1 MSIGADRTPQE
12 SDTSRAQPP
21 RVSLQPWTRQM
32 DAYTGPDTLLDFNQ
46 VDNVCIDLTDANS
59 SGQAQLLMGR
69 PTRLSTIVHDPEAY
83 GHAARA
89 ARSLRTKIHE
99 LSVNHGL
106 DAAYLAAG
114 TASWLARPRGSDPTG
129 AGQRRWIAPV
139 LLAPLALKPR
149 PDLDDFELQLVG
161 PARLNPAMVRR
172 LAADHGVDLTSG
184 ELARLAYGTRRLDPA
199 PALETLR
206 TLAGAVPGMH
216 VEHKLLVSTF
226 ADLHDRPADLSVVAR
241 TAVVRDLARLKDS
254 AVGRIPQVE
263 EITDDAPPLDQRD
276 PADELLLLD
285 ADGPQQEVL
294 DLAARGH
301 SFVVTAAPGTGQLDT
316 AVNTVGTL
324 VGAGRTVLVLG
335 ERRTTL
341 AAFGRR
347 MDGLGLGTAVLPLSS
362 QLSDADVAQQLVRA
376 VARNERAERPD
387 LAELHET
394 LRTSRDQLAE
404 HVRSLHTV
412 RPRWSVSP
420 YRAVQALAELTSR
433 RPAPATAVRFPRSVL
448 DAVTARGDVVAR
460 LERAAELGAF
470 DAGTLEGPW
479 TGARLVNEDEARQA
493 HRLAQSLLLEL
504 TTLETGMRHVLAT
517 SGLRAGTTVPEW
529 GRQLRL
535 LQEVQDSLTR
545 FTPDIFDRPVTDLV
559 AATAGSGWRREHGI
573 EMTGLQRSRLRKAAK
588 EYIRHGV
595 HLSDLHSALL
605 RVQSE
610 RERWREWATSS
621 KHPVVSERV
630 EELAAVQA
638 RFVEDLEGLAI
649 ALEGTPTGDDLLG
662 QPIDRL
668 RETLDELIND
678 EENLAVLPERTVL
691 LDELRGQG
699 LGELVD
705 DLVRRTVPRAE
716 VPGEF
721 DLAWWQSTLEAMI
734 TGDDFLAMPEGHT
747 LRKVES
753 VFRRADAAHVA
764 SGAGRLLWELADR
777 WQRTV
782 RRSPRAAAALRR
794 MLRAGAAPLEE
805 VSASAGELIG
815 SLVPVWTASPLV
827 LSAALPE
834 DHDFDAVVVLDAESS
849 PLAAVLPALTRCRQV
864 IAFGDPHLGRPQPFT
879 VAPTAVPA
887 PGAQPVVEVDSAF
900 DALSRV
906 VPERTL
912 RTVYRSMDEQV
923 FRHLN
928 EQFYGG
934 RLSRLP
940 HGESVAGATPVLD
953 VEYVPD
959 GVGALT
965 AGIEGIQAPA
975 AEVRRVV
982 EIVFEHAARHP
993 RRSLAVVTASAVH
1006 AARIAQAVRQRMREE
1021 PAAAA
1026 FFAPGPES
1034 FRVVDL
1040 HRAAGIVRDTVIFS
1054 LGFGKTANGRT
1065 VPYLGALSERHGR
1078 QHFVLGMTRAR
1089 HTTRIVTSLHP
1100 GEMEGKGLQHGARD
1114 FARVL
1119 AAHLGGPPPEEAGAR
1134 DTHDDALVVDLAR
1147 RLVERGAS
1155 VRLDYAG
1162 VLDLVAWAGTESLSA
1177 GAVVPGRA
1185 RDEDR
1190 PLRIPV
1196 AGQSDGSA
1204 ENAALSVRERSRLR
1218 PQQLERTGWNY
1229 LTLWTIEVF
1238 TDPDTVAELIRRYL
1252 GLPGG
1257 GGAGGTGA
1265 G

>member
-46 VDNVCIDLTDANS
+46 VDNVCIDLTEANS

-83 GHAARA
+83 GHAVRA
-89 ARSLRTKIHE
+89 ARSLRTKTHE

-114 TASWLARPRGSDPTG
+114 TASWLARPKGSDPTG

-241 TAVVRDLARLKDS
+241 TAVVRDLARLKDT

-294 DLAARGH
+294 DLAAQGH

-324 VGAGRTVLVLG
+324 VAAGRTVLVLG

-394 LRTSRDQLAE
+394 LRTSRDQLAQ
-404 HVRSLHTV
+404 HVQSLHTV

-433 RPAPATAVRFPRSVL
+433 RPAPATSVRFPRSVL
-448 DAVTARGDVVAR
+448 DAVTERGDVVAR

-470 DAGTLEGPW
+470 DAATLAGPW

-517 SGLRAGTTVPEW
+517 SGLRGGTTVPEW

-545 FTPDIFDRPVTDLV
+545 FTPDIYDRPVTDLV

-621 KHPVVSERV
+621 THPVVSERV

-649 ALEGTPTGDDLLG
+649 ALEGSPTGDDLLG
-662 QPIDRL
+662 RPIDRL
-668 RETLDELIND
+668 RETLDGLIND

-705 DLVRRTVPRAE
+705 DLVRRTVPRAQ

-721 DLAWWQSTLEAMI
+721 DLAWWQSTLGAMI

-782 RRSPRAAAALRR
+782 RRSPRASAALRR
-794 MLRAGAAPLEE
+794 MLRSGAAPLEE

-887 PGAQPVVEVDSAF
+887 PGTQPVVEVDSAF

-928 EQFYGG
+928 QQFYGG

-940 HGESVAGATPVLD
+940 HGESVTGAAPVLD

-982 EIVFEHAARHP
+982 ELVFEHAVRHP

-1089 HTTRIVTSLHP
+1089 HSTRIVTSLHP

-1119 AAHLGGPPPEEAGAR
+1119 AAHLGDPPPGEEGAR

-1147 RLVERGAS
+1147 RLTERGAS

-1177 GAVVPGRA
+1177 GAVLPGRVRA
-1185 RDEDR
+1185 ADR

-1196 AGQSDGSA
+1196 AGQSDGSP

-1252 GLPGG
+1252 GLPA
-1257 GGAGGTGA
+1257 GAQRGTRA
-1265 G
+1265 D

>member
-46 VDNVCIDLTDANS
+46 VDNVCIDLTEANS

-83 GHAARA
+83 GHAVRA
-89 ARSLRTKIHE
+89 ARSLRTKTHE

-263 EITDDAPPLDQRD
+263 EITDDAPPLDQRH

-294 DLAARGH
+294 DLAAQGH

-324 VGAGRTVLVLG
+324 VAAGRTVLVLG

-448 DAVTARGDVVAR
+448 DAVTERGDAVAR

-470 DAGTLEGPW
+470 DAGTLAGPW

-517 SGLRAGTTVPEW
+517 SGLRGGTTVPEW

-545 FTPDIFDRPVTDLV
+545 FTPDIYDRPVTDLV

-595 HLSDLHSALL
+595 HLSDLHAALL

-621 KHPVVSERV
+621 THPVVSERV

-649 ALEGTPTGDDLLG
+649 ALEGSSTGADLLG
-662 QPIDRL
+662 LPIDRL
-668 RETLDELIND
+668 RETLDGLIND

-940 HGESVAGATPVLD
+940 HGESVTGATPVLD

-982 EIVFEHAARHP
+982 ELVFEHAARHP

-1006 AARIAQAVRQRMREE
+1006 AARIAQSVRQRMREE

-1089 HTTRIVTSLHP
+1089 HSTRIVTSLHP

-1119 AAHLGGPPPEEAGAR
+1119 AAHLGGPPPGEEKAR

-1162 VLDLVAWAGTESLSA
+1162 VLDLVAWACTESLSA

-1185 RDEDR
+1185 RAEDR

-1196 AGQSDGSA
+1196 AGQSDGSP

-1252 GLPGG
+1252 GLPAAPQRGDR
-1257 GGAGGTGA
+1257 AG
-1265 G
+1265 

>member
-46 VDNVCIDLTDANS
+46 VDNVCIDLTEANS

-83 GHAARA
+83 GHAVRA
-89 ARSLRTKIHE
+89 ARSLRTKTHE

-294 DLAARGH
+294 DLAAQGH

-324 VGAGRTVLVLG
+324 VAAGRTVLVLG

-448 DAVTARGDVVAR
+448 DAVTERGDAVAR

-470 DAGTLEGPW
+470 DAGTLAGPW

-517 SGLRAGTTVPEW
+517 SGLRGGTTVPEW

-545 FTPDIFDRPVTDLV
+545 FTPDIYDRPVTDLV

-595 HLSDLHSALL
+595 HLSDLHAALL

-621 KHPVVSERV
+621 THPVVSERV

-649 ALEGTPTGDDLLG
+649 ALEGSPTGAGLLG
-662 QPIDRL
+662 LPIDRL
-668 RETLDELIND
+668 RETLDGLIND

-705 DLVRRTVPRAE
+705 DLVRRTVPRAQ

-940 HGESVAGATPVLD
+940 HGESVTGATPVLD

-982 EIVFEHAARHP
+982 ELVFEHAARHP

-1089 HTTRIVTSLHP
+1089 HSTRIVTSLHP

-1114 FARVL
+1114 FARLL
-1119 AAHLGGPPPEEAGAR
+1119 AAHLGGPTPGEEDAR

-1177 GAVVPGRA
+1177 GAVVPGRVRA
-1185 RDEDR
+1185 EDR

-1196 AGQSDGSA
+1196 AGQSDGSP

-1252 GLPGG
+1252 GLPAAPQRGDR
-1257 GGAGGTGA
+1257 AG
-1265 G
+1265 

>member
-46 VDNVCIDLTDANS
+46 VDNVCIDLTEANS

-83 GHAARA
+83 GHAVRA
-89 ARSLRTKIHE
+89 ARSLRTKTHE

-294 DLAARGH
+294 DLAAQGH

-324 VGAGRTVLVLG
+324 VAAGRTVLVLG

-448 DAVTARGDVVAR
+448 DAVTERGDAVAR

-470 DAGTLEGPW
+470 DAGTLAGPW

-517 SGLRAGTTVPEW
+517 SGLRGGTTVPEW

-545 FTPDIFDRPVTDLV
+545 FTPDIYDRPVTDLV

-595 HLSDLHSALL
+595 HLSDLHAALL

-621 KHPVVSERV
+621 THPVVSERV

-649 ALEGTPTGDDLLG
+649 ALEGSSTGADLLG
-662 QPIDRL
+662 LPIDRL
-668 RETLDELIND
+668 RETLDGLIND

-716 VPGEF
+716 VSGEF

-940 HGESVAGATPVLD
+940 HGESVTGATPVLD

-982 EIVFEHAARHP
+982 ELVFEHAARHP

-1089 HTTRIVTSLHP
+1089 HSTRIVTSLHP

-1119 AAHLGGPPPEEAGAR
+1119 AAHLGGLSPGEEEAR

-1177 GAVVPGRA
+1177 GAVVPGRTRA
-1185 RDEDR
+1185 EGR

-1196 AGQSDGSA
+1196 AGQSDGSP

-1252 GLPGG
+1252 GLPAAPQRGDR
-1257 GGAGGTGA
+1257 AG
-1265 G
+1265 

>member
-46 VDNVCIDLTDANS
+46 VDNVCIDLTEANS

-83 GHAARA
+83 GHAVRA
-89 ARSLRTKIHE
+89 ARSLRTKTHE

-294 DLAARGH
+294 DLAAQGH

-324 VGAGRTVLVLG
+324 VAAGRTVLVLG

-448 DAVTARGDVVAR
+448 DAVTERGDAVAR

-470 DAGTLEGPW
+470 DAGTLAGPW

-517 SGLRAGTTVPEW
+517 SGLRGGTTVPEW

-545 FTPDIFDRPVTDLV
+545 FTPDIYDRPVTDLV

-595 HLSDLHSALL
+595 HLSDLHAALL

-621 KHPVVSERV
+621 THPVVSERV

-649 ALEGTPTGDDLLG
+649 ALEGSSTGADLLG
-662 QPIDRL
+662 LPIDRL
-668 RETLDELIND
+668 RETLDGLIND

-716 VPGEF
+716 VSGEF

-777 WQRTV
+777 WQRSV

-940 HGESVAGATPVLD
+940 HGESVTGATPVLD

-982 EIVFEHAARHP
+982 ELVFEHAARHP

-1089 HTTRIVTSLHP
+1089 HSTRIVTSLHP

-1119 AAHLGGPPPEEAGAR
+1119 AAHLGGLSPGEEEAR

-1162 VLDLVAWAGTESLSA
+1162 VLDLDLVAWATTESMSA
-1177 GAVVPGRA
+1177 GAVVDDRA
-1185 RDEDR
+1185 GGR

-1204 ENAALSVRERSRLR
+1204 ESAALSVRERSRLR

-1252 GLPGG
+1252 GLPAAPQRGDR
-1257 GGAGGTGA
+1257 AG
-1265 G
+1265 

>member
-46 VDNVCIDLTDANS
+46 VDNVCIDLTEANS

-83 GHAARA
+83 GHAVRA
-89 ARSLRTKIHE
+89 ARSLRTKTHE

-294 DLAARGH
+294 DLAAQGH

-324 VGAGRTVLVLG
+324 VAAGRTVLVLG

-448 DAVTARGDVVAR
+448 DAVTERGDAVAR

-470 DAGTLEGPW
+470 DAGTLAGPW

-517 SGLRAGTTVPEW
+517 SGLRGGTTVPEW

-545 FTPDIFDRPVTDLV
+545 FTPDIYDRPVTDLV

-595 HLSDLHSALL
+595 HLSDLHAALL

-621 KHPVVSERV
+621 THPVVSERV

-649 ALEGTPTGDDLLG
+649 ALEGSSTGADLLG
-662 QPIDRL
+662 LPIDRL
-668 RETLDELIND
+668 RETLDGLIND

-716 VPGEF
+716 VSGEF

-764 SGAGRLLWELADR
+764 SGTGRLLWELADR
-777 WQRTV
+777 WQRSV

-849 PLAAVLPALTRCRQV
+849 PLAAVLPALTRCGQV

-940 HGESVAGATPVLD
+940 HGESVTGATPVLD

-982 EIVFEHAARHP
+982 ELVFEHAARHP

-1089 HTTRIVTSLHP
+1089 HSTRIVTSLHP

-1119 AAHLGGPPPEEAGAR
+1119 AAHLGGLSPGEEEAR

-1177 GAVVPGRA
+1177 GAVVPGRTRA
-1185 RDEDR
+1185 EGR

-1196 AGQSDGSA
+1196 AGQSDGSP

-1252 GLPGG
+1252 GLPAAPQRGDR
-1257 GGAGGTGA
+1257 AG
-1265 G
+1265 

>member
-46 VDNVCIDLTDANS
+46 VDNVCIDLTEANS

-294 DLAARGH
+294 DLAAQGH

-324 VGAGRTVLVLG
+324 VAAGRTVLVLG

-362 QLSDADVAQQLVRA
+362 QLSDADVAQQLIRA

-448 DAVTARGDVVAR
+448 DAVTERGDAVAR

-470 DAGTLEGPW
+470 DAGTLAGPW

-517 SGLRAGTTVPEW
+517 SGLRGGTTVPEW

-545 FTPDIFDRPVTDLV
+545 FTPDIYDRPVTDLV

-595 HLSDLHSALL
+595 HLSDLHAALL

-621 KHPVVSERV
+621 THPVVSERV

-649 ALEGTPTGDDLLG
+649 ALEGSSTGADLLG
-662 QPIDRL
+662 LPIDRL
-668 RETLDELIND
+668 RETLDGLIND

-716 VPGEF
+716 VSGEF

-777 WQRTV
+777 WQRSV

-940 HGESVAGATPVLD
+940 HGESVTGATPVLD

-982 EIVFEHAARHP
+982 ELVFEHAARHP

-1089 HTTRIVTSLHP
+1089 HSTRIVTSLHP

-1119 AAHLGGPPPEEAGAR
+1119 AAHLGGLPPGEEEAR

-1177 GAVVPGRA
+1177 GAVVPGRTRA
-1185 RDEDR
+1185 EGR

-1196 AGQSDGSA
+1196 AGQSDGSP

-1252 GLPGG
+1252 GLPAAPQRGDR
-1257 GGAGGTGA
+1257 AG
-1265 G
+1265 

>member
-46 VDNVCIDLTDANS
+46 VDNVCIDLTEANS

-69 PTRLSTIVHDPEAY
+69 PTRLSTIVHDSEAY

-89 ARSLRTKIHE
+89 ARSLRTKTHE

-324 VGAGRTVLVLG
+324 VAAGRTVLVLG

-470 DAGTLEGPW
+470 DARTLAGPW

-517 SGLRAGTTVPEW
+517 SGLRAGATVPEW

-649 ALEGTPTGDDLLG
+649 ALEGSPTGDDLLG

-805 VSASAGELIG
+805 VSASAGELIR

-982 EIVFEHAARHP
+982 ELVFEHAARHP

-1119 AAHLGGPPPEEAGAR
+1119 AAHLGGPPPEEEGAR

-1147 RLVERGAS
+1147 RLAERGAS

-1257 GGAGGTGA
+1257 AQGGTGA

>member
-1 MSIGADRTPQE
+1 MSIGSDRTPQ
-12 SDTSRAQPP
+12 TSETPQEQPR

-46 VDNVCIDLTDANS
+46 VDNVCIDLTEANS

-69 PTRLSTIVHDPEAY
+69 PTRLSTIVHDRQAY
-83 GHAARA
+83 GVAARA

-114 TASWLARPRGSDPTG
+114 TASWLARPKGSDPTG

-139 LLAPLALKPR
+139 LLAPATLKPR
-149 PDLDDFELQLVG
+149 PDLDDFELQIVG

-184 ELARLAYGTRRLDPA
+184 DLARLAYGTRRLDPA
-199 PALETLR
+199 PTLETLR
-206 TLAGAVPGMH
+206 AVAGSVPGMH
-216 VEHKLLVSTF
+216 VEHRLLVSTF
-226 ADLHDRPADLSVVAR
+226 ADLHDRPADLSVVAE
-241 TAVVRDLARLKDS
+241 TAVVRDLARLKDPQ
-254 AVGRIPQVE
+254 VGRIPQVE
-263 EITDDAPPLDQRD
+263 EITVDAPPTDERD
-276 PADELLLLD
+276 PTDELLLLD

-294 DLAARGH
+294 DLAAQGR

-324 VGAGRTVLVLG
+324 VAQGRTVLVLG

-341 AAFGRR
+341 AAFRRR

-376 VARNERAERPD
+376 ITRNERAERPELD
-387 LAELHET
+387 ELHAT
-394 LRTSRDQLAE
+394 LRESRDRLAE
-404 HVRSLHTV
+404 HVRSLHAV

-420 YRAVQALAELTSR
+420 YRAMQALAELTSR
-433 RPAPATAVRFPRSVL
+433 RPAPATPVRFPRSVL
-448 DAVTARGDVVAR
+448 DAVHDRDDAVAR
-460 LERAAELGAF
+460 LERAAALGAF
-470 DAGTLEGPW
+470 DADVLAGPW
-479 TGARLVNEDEARQA
+479 SGARLVNEDEARQA

-517 SGLRAGTTVPEW
+517 SGLRSGATVPEW

-545 FTPDIFDRPVTDLV
+545 FTPDIYDRPVTDLV
-559 AATAGSGWRREHGI
+559 AATAGSAWRREQGI

-588 EYIRHGV
+588 EYIRPGV
-595 HLSDLHSALL
+595 HLSDLHSALV

-610 RERWREWATSS
+610 RERWREWATTREQ
-621 KHPVVSERV
+621 PAVSDRV
-630 EELAAVQA
+630 DEVAAVQS

-649 ALEGTPTGDDLLG
+649 ALEGSPAGRGLLELPVG
-662 QPIDRL
+662 EL
-668 RETLDELIND
+668 RETLDRLIND
-678 EENLAVLPERTVL
+678 EANLATLPERTVL
-691 LDELRGQG
+691 LDELRSHG
-699 LGELVD
+699 LGPFVD
-705 DLVRRTVPRAE
+705 DLVRRAVPLEQVR
-716 VPGEF
+716 GEF
-721 DLAWWQSTLEAMI
+721 ELAWWQSTLEAMI
-734 TGDDFLAMPEGHT
+734 SGDDFLAMPDGHA
-747 LRKVES
+747 LRRVES
-753 VFRRADAAHVA
+753 TFRRADSAHVA
-764 SGAGRLLWELADR
+764 SGAGRLLWELAER
-777 WQRTV
+777 WRHSL
-782 RRSPRAAAALRR
+782 RRSPRAAVALRT

-805 VSASAGELIG
+805 LGASAGELIG

-834 DHDFDAVVVLDAESS
+834 EHRFDAVVVLDAESS

-864 IAFGDPHLGRPQPFT
+864 VAFGDPHLGRPQPFT
-879 VAPTAVPA
+879 VAPMAA
-887 PGAQPVVEVDSAF
+887 PGGAQPVVEVDSAF

-912 RTVYRSMDEQV
+912 RTMYRSMDEQV
-923 FRHLN
+923 FGYLN
-928 EQFYGG
+928 EHFYGG
-934 RLSRLP
+934 RLTRLP
-940 HGESVAGATPVLD
+940 HGESVTGTTPVLS
-953 VEYVPD
+953 VEHVPD
-959 GVGALT
+959 GIGALT

-982 EIVFEHAARHP
+982 ELVFEHAARHP
-993 RRSLAVVTASAVH
+993 QRSLAVVTASAVH
-1006 AARIAQAVRQRMREE
+1006 AARIAEAVRQRMREE
-1021 PAAAA
+1021 PGAAG

-1078 QHFVLGMTRAR
+1078 QFFVLGMTRAR
-1089 HTTRIVTSLHP
+1089 HSTRIVTSLDP
-1100 GEMEGKGLQHGARD
+1100 GEVEGKGLQHGARD
-1114 FARVL
+1114 FANVL
-1119 AAHLGGPPPEEAGAR
+1119 GMLMGDGAGR
-1134 DTHDDALVVDLAR
+1134 RPSSQDTHDDALVLDLAR
-1147 RLVERGAS
+1147 RLTARGAS
-1155 VRLDYAG
+1155 VLLDYAG
-1162 VLDLVAWAGTESLSA
+1162 VIDLVAWARTESLSA
-1177 GAVVPGRA
+1177 GAALPEGAGTRA
-1185 RDEDR
+1185 R

-1196 AGQSDGSA
+1196 AVESDGSPTA
-1204 ENAALSVRERSRLR
+1204 SALSVRERSRLR

-1238 TDPDTVAELIRRYL
+1238 SDPDTVAELIRRYL
-1252 GLPGG
+1252 GLPAGPGG
-1257 GGAGGTGA
+1257 SSRAG
-1265 G
+1265 

>member
-12 SDTSRAQPP
+12 SDPSRAQPP
-21 RVSLQPWTRQM
+21 HVSLQPWTRQM

-46 VDNVCIDLTDANS
+46 VDNVCIDLTEANS

-69 PTRLSTIVHDPEAY
+69 PTRLSTIVHEPEAY
-83 GHAARA
+83 GRAVRAARA
-89 ARSLRTKIHE
+89 LRTKTHE

-241 TAVVRDLARLKDS
+241 TALVRDLARLKDS
-254 AVGRIPQVE
+254 AVGRVPQVQ
-263 EITDDAPPLDQRD
+263 EITHDAPPLDERD

-294 DLAARGH
+294 DLAAQGH

-324 VGAGRTVLVLG
+324 VAAGRTVLVLG

-341 AAFGRR
+341 AAFRR
-347 MDGLGLGTAVLPLSS
+347 RLDGLGLGTAVLPLSS
-362 QLSDADVAQQLVRA
+362 QLSDTDVAQQLIRA

-387 LAELHET
+387 LTELHGT

-433 RPAPATAVRFPRSVL
+433 RPAPATSVRFPRSVL
-448 DAVTARGDVVAR
+448 DALTERDAVVAR

-470 DAGTLEGPW
+470 DAGTLAGPW

-504 TTLETGMRHVLAT
+504 TTLETGMRHVLAA
-517 SGLRAGTTVPEW
+517 SGLRGGTTVPEW

-545 FTPDIFDRPVTDLV
+545 FTPDIYDRPVTDLV

-595 HLSDLHSALL
+595 HLTDLHSALL

-610 RERWREWATSS
+610 RERWQEWATSS

-649 ALEGTPTGDDLLG
+649 ALEGSTTGEDLLG
-662 QPIDRL
+662 LPVERL
-668 RETLDELIND
+668 RETLDRLIND
-678 EENLAVLPERTVL
+678 EDNLAVLPERTVL

-734 TGDDFLAMPEGHT
+734 SGDDFLAMPGGHA
-747 LRKVES
+747 LRKAES
-753 VFRRADAAHVA
+753 AFRRADAAHVA
-764 SGAGRLLWELADR
+764 SGAGRLLAELADR
-777 WQRTV
+777 WQRTL

-794 MLRAGAAPLEE
+794 MLREGAAPLEE
-805 VSASAGELIG
+805 LGGAAGELIG

-834 DHDFDAVVVLDAESS
+834 DHEFDAVVVLDAESS

-879 VAPTAVPA
+879 VAPTAAPA

-906 VPERTL
+906 VPERAL

-934 RLSRLP
+934 RLTRIP
-940 HGESVAGATPVLD
+940 HGESVTGATPVLD

-982 EIVFEHAARHP
+982 ELVFEHAARHP

-1021 PAAAA
+1021 PGAAA

-1119 AAHLGGPPPEEAGAR
+1119 AAHLGGTPPREDTAR
-1134 DTHDDALVVDLAR
+1134 DTHDDALVIDLAR
-1147 RLVERGAS
+1147 RLEERGAS
-1155 VRLDYAG
+1155 VRLGYAG
-1162 VLDLVAWAGTESLSA
+1162 VLDLVAWAGTESMSA

-1185 RDEDR
+1185 RAEGA

-1252 GLPGG
+1252 GLP
-1257 GGAGGTGA
+1257 AGEGRGTRA

>member
-1 MSIGADRTPQE
+1 MSSGADRTPQE

-46 VDNVCIDLTDANS
+46 VDNVCIDLTEANS

-69 PTRLSTIVHDPEAY
+69 PTRLSTIVHDPTAY
-83 GHAARA
+83 GHAVRA
-89 ARSLRTKIHE
+89 ARALRTKTHE

-139 LLAPLALKPR
+139 LLAPLVLKPR

-254 AVGRIPQVE
+254 TVGRIPQVE
-263 EITDDAPPLDQRD
+263 EITDDAPPLDERD

-294 DLAARGH
+294 DLAAQGH

-324 VGAGRTVLVLG
+324 VAAGRTVLVLG

-376 VARNERAERPD
+376 VARNERVERPD
-387 LAELHET
+387 LTELHET

-448 DAVTARGDVVAR
+448 DAVTERDDVVAR

-470 DAGTLEGPW
+470 DAATLAGPW

-517 SGLRAGTTVPEW
+517 GGLRSGTTVPEW

-545 FTPDIFDRPVTDLV
+545 FTPDIYDRPVTDLV
-559 AATAGSGWRREHGI
+559 AATAGAGWRREHGI

-621 KHPVVSERV
+621 THPVVSERV

-649 ALEGTPTGDDLLG
+649 ALEGSPTGEDLLG
-662 QPIDRL
+662 LPVDRL
-668 RETLDELIND
+668 RETLDGLIND

-716 VPGEF
+716 VRGEF

-734 TGDDFLAMPEGHT
+734 TGDDFLAMPEGHA
-747 LRKVES
+747 LRRAES

-764 SGAGRLLWELADR
+764 SGAGRLLWELAER

-782 RRSPRAAAALRR
+782 RRSPHAAAALRR
-794 MLRAGAAPLEE
+794 MLRAGAAPLGE
-805 VSASAGELIG
+805 VSSSAGELIG

-900 DALSRV
+900 DTLSRV

-940 HGESVAGATPVLD
+940 HGESVIGSTPVLD

-982 EIVFEHAARHP
+982 ELVFEHAARHP

-1021 PAAAA
+1021 PAAAT

-1089 HTTRIVTSLHP
+1089 HSTRIVTSLHP
-1100 GEMEGKGLQHGARD
+1100 AEMEGKGLQHGARD

-1119 AAHLGGPPPEEAGAR
+1119 AAHLGGPPPQEDGAR
-1134 DTHDDALVVDLAR
+1134 DRHDDALVVDLAR

-1155 VRLDYAG
+1155 VRLDHAG

-1185 RDEDR
+1185 PTEDR

-1229 LTLWTIEVF
+1229 VTLWTIEVF
-1238 TDPDTVAELIRRYL
+1238 TDPDTVAELVRRHL
-1252 GLPGG
+1252 GLPA
-1257 GGAGGTGA
+1257 GARGSTRA

>member
-1 MSIGADRTPQE
+1 MPIGSDRTPQE
-12 SDTSRAQPP
+12 SETAQEQ

-46 VDNVCIDLTDANS
+46 VDNVCIDLTVANT

-69 PTRLSTIVHDPEAY
+69 PTRLSTIVHEPEPYAV
-83 GHAARA
+83 ATRA

-99 LSVNHGL
+99 LSVHHGL

-114 TASWLARPRGSDPTG
+114 TASWLALPKGADPTG

-139 LLAPLALKPR
+139 LLAPLTLKPR
-149 PDLDDFELQLVG
+149 PELDDFELQLVG

-172 LAADHGVDLTSG
+172 LAADHGVDLAA
-184 ELARLAYGTRRLDPA
+184 EDLARLAYGTRRLDPA

-206 TLAGAVPGMH
+206 TVASSVPGMH
-216 VEHKLLVSTF
+216 VQHRLLVSTF

-241 TAVVRDLARLKDS
+241 TAVVRDLARLKDP
-254 AVGRIPQVE
+254 AVGRLPQVR
-263 EITDDAPPLDQRD
+263 EITDEAPPLDERD
-276 PADELLLLD
+276 PSDELLLLD
-285 ADGPQQEVL
+285 ADGSQQEVL

-301 SFVVTAAPGTGQLDT
+301 SFVVTTPPATGQLDT

-324 VGAGRTVLVLG
+324 VSAGRTVLVLG

-341 AAFGRR
+341 AAFSRR
-347 MDGLGLGTAVLPLSS
+347 MDGLGLGTAVLPLTS
-362 QLSDADVAQQLVRA
+362 QLSDADVAQQLIRA

-387 LAELHET
+387 LRELHET
-394 LRTSRDQLAE
+394 LRSSRDLLAE

-412 RPRWSVSP
+412 RARWSVSP

-448 DAVTARGDVVAR
+448 DSLTDRDDVVDR
-460 LERAAELGAF
+460 LERAADLGAF
-470 DAGTLEGPW
+470 DAETLAGPW
-479 TGARLVNEDEARQA
+479 TGARLVNEDESRQA

-517 SGLRAGTTVPEW
+517 SGLRAGRSVPEW

-535 LQEVQDSLTR
+535 LQEVQDTLTR
-545 FTPDIFDRPVTDLV
+545 FTPDIYDRSVTDLV

-573 EMTGLQRSRLRKAAK
+573 EMTGLQRARLRKAAK

-610 RERWREWATSS
+610 RERWLEWSGTPA
-621 KHPVVSERV
+621 HPVVSDRV
-630 EELAAVQA
+630 EELAAVHA

-649 ALEGTPTGDDLLG
+649 ALEGSPTGAGLLAL
-662 QPIDRL
+662 PIDRL
-668 RETLDELIND
+668 RETLDRLIND
-678 EENLAVLPERTVL
+678 EANLARLPERTVL
-691 LDELRGQG
+691 LDELRGRG

-705 DLVRRTVPRAE
+705 DLVRRTVPGAQVRD
-716 VPGEF
+716 EF
-721 DLAWWQSTLEAMI
+721 ELAWWQSTLEAMVS
-734 TGDDFLAMPEGHT
+734 GDDFLPMPDGHA
-747 LRKVES
+747 LRRAES
-753 VFRRADAAHVA
+753 TFRRADAAHVA
-764 SGAGRLLWELADR
+764 SGAPRLLWELAER
-777 WQRTV
+777 WRRGV
-782 RRSPRAAAALRR
+782 RRSPRAGAGLRE
-794 MLRAGAAPLEE
+794 MLRAGSAPLEKLGD
-805 VSASAGELIG
+805 SAGELVG

-834 DHDFDAVVVLDAESS
+834 DHVFDAVVVLDAESS
-849 PLAAVLPALTRCRQV
+849 PLAAVLPAITRTRQV
-864 IAFGDPHLGRPQPFT
+864 IAFGDPRLGRPQPFT
-879 VAPTAVPA
+879 VAPTAPPV
-887 PGAQPVVEVDSAF
+887 PGAHPVVEVDSAF
-900 DALSRV
+900 DALARV
-906 VPERTL
+906 VPERSL
-912 RTVYRSMDEQV
+912 RTVYRSMDDRL
-923 FRHLN
+923 FRYLD
-928 EQFYGG
+928 ERFYGG
-934 RLSRLP
+934 RLNRLP
-940 HGESVAGATPVLD
+940 HGESVTGSTPALE
-953 VEYVPD
+953 VEHVPD

-982 EIVFEHAARHP
+982 ELVFEHALRHP
-993 RRSLAVVTASAVH
+993 RHSLAVVTASAVH
-1006 AARIAQAVRQRMREE
+1006 AARIAEAVRRRMRDE

-1065 VPYLGALSERHGR
+1065 VPYLGALSERHG
-1078 QHFVLGMTRAR
+1078 QEFFVLGMTRAR
-1089 HTTRIVTSLHP
+1089 HTTRIVTSLLP
-1100 GEMEGKGLQHGARD
+1100 DEVERKGLQHGARD
-1114 FARVL
+1114 FFRVL
-1119 AAHLGGPPPEEAGAR
+1119 AVHLGQDAVPDEDAR
-1134 DTHDDALVVDLAR
+1134 ATREDPLLGDLAR
-1147 RLVERGAS
+1147 RLADRGAS
-1155 VRLDYAG
+1155 VRLG
-1162 VLDLVAWAGTESLSA
+1162 GPGGIDLVAWAETESVSA
-1177 GAVVPGRA
+1177 GAVLDGR
-1185 RDEDR
+1185 DR
-1190 PLRIPV
+1190 RGDGPLRIPV

-1204 ENAALSVRERSRLR
+1204 AAAALSVRERSRLR
-1218 PQQLERTGWNY
+1218 PQRLERTGWNY

-1238 TDPDTVAELIRRYL
+1238 TDPDTVADLIRRYL
-1252 GLPGG
+1252 GLPAGP
-1257 GGAGGTGA
+1257 GGTSRA

>member
-1 MSIGADRTPQE
+1 MSIGSDRTPRT
-12 SDTSRAQPP
+12 SDTPGTPP
-21 RVSLQPWTRQM
+21 ERVSLQPWTRQM

-46 VDNVCIDLTDANS
+46 VDNVCIDLTEANS

-69 PTRLSTIVHDPEAY
+69 PTRLSTIVHDPQAY
-83 GHAARA
+83 GLAVRA

-114 TASWLARPRGSDPTG
+114 TASWLARPKGSDPTG

-139 LLAPLALKPR
+139 LLAPLTLRPR
-149 PDLDDFELQLVG
+149 PELDDFELQLVG

-241 TAVVRDLARLKDS
+241 TAVVRDLARLKAA
-254 AVGRIPQVE
+254 AVGRVPQVQ
-263 EITDDAPPLDQRD
+263 EISHDAPPLDERD
-276 PADELLLLD
+276 PAGELLLLD

-294 DLAARGH
+294 DLAAQGH

-316 AVNTVGTL
+316 AVNAVGTL
-324 VGAGRTVLVLG
+324 VAAGRTVLVLG

-362 QLSDADVAQQLVRA
+362 QLSDADVAQQLIRA

-448 DAVTARGDVVAR
+448 DAVADRDAVVAR

-470 DAGTLEGPW
+470 DAGTLAGPW
-479 TGARLVNEDEARQA
+479 SGARLVNEDESRQA

-517 SGLRAGTTVPEW
+517 SGLRGGTTVPEW

-545 FTPDIFDRPVTDLV
+545 FTPDIYDRPVTDLV
-559 AATAGSGWRREHGI
+559 AATAGSAWRREHGI

-595 HLSDLHSALL
+595 HLSDLHSALV
-605 RVQSE
+605 RVQSQ
-610 RERWREWATSS
+610 RERWQEWATSS

-630 EELAAVQA
+630 EELAAVHA

-649 ALEGTPTGDDLLG
+649 ALEGAPAGEDLLAR
-662 QPIDRL
+662 PIDHL
-668 RETLDELIND
+668 RETLDGLIND
-678 EENLAVLPERTVL
+678 EDNLEMLPERTVL

-705 DLVRRTVPRAE
+705 DLVRRTVAPE
-716 VPGEF
+716 QVPGEF

-747 LRKVES
+747 LRTVES
-753 VFRRADAAHVA
+753 TFRRADAAHIA

-782 RRSPRAAAALRR
+782 RRSPRAGAALRR

-805 VSASAGELIG
+805 VGDSAGELIG

-834 DHDFDAVVVLDAESS
+834 EHDFDAVVVLDAESS

-879 VAPTAVPA
+879 VAPTAAPA
-887 PGAQPVVEVDSAF
+887 PGAHPVVEVDSAF

-912 RTVYRSMDEQV
+912 RTVHRSMDERV
-923 FRHLN
+923 FHYLD

-934 RLSRLP
+934 RLRRLP
-940 HGESVAGATPVLD
+940 HGESVTGTAPALS

-965 AGIEGIQAPA
+965 AAIEGIQAPA

-982 EIVFEHAARHP
+982 ELVFEHAARHP

-1006 AARIAQAVRQRMREE
+1006 AARIAEAVRRRMREE
-1021 PAAAA
+1021 PATAA

-1078 QHFVLGMTRAR
+1078 QAFVLAMTRAR

-1100 GEMEGKGLQHGARD
+1100 EEVEAKGLQHGARD

-1119 AAHLGGPPPEEAGAR
+1119 AMHLGAGAGPEESPR
-1134 DTHDDALVVDLAR
+1134 RTHEDALVVDLAR
-1147 RLVERGAS
+1147 RLAQGGAS
-1155 VRLDYAG
+1155 VRLHHAG
-1162 VLDLVAWAGTESLSA
+1162 VVDLAAWADTESMSA
-1177 GAVVPGRA
+1177 GAVLDGRSRA
-1185 RDEDR
+1185 EGR

-1204 ENAALSVRERSRLR
+1204 EAAALSVRERSRLR

-1238 TDPDTVAELIRRYL
+1238 TDPDTVADLIRRYL
-1252 GLPGG
+1252 GLP
-1257 GGAGGTGA
+1257 TGPGRDSRA
-1265 G
+1265 R